1 MCGTELTK
9 MESGCTRCL
18 SCHPI
23 TKPTSAPPKKEN
35 PRVDVPWTEERI
47 RSIVQD
53 ELENWHKTTTV
64 HTEKKDLVL
73 TDVAIPADMDWRA
86 KAKKLGIPLAKETG
100 GARKKV
106 DVLADIKSAEADD
119 N

>member
-1 MCGTELTK
+1 

-18 SCHPI
+18 KCYPI
-23 TKPTSAPPKKEN
+23 AEAPVVPEKKQNPKIDE
-35 PRVDVPWTEERI
+35 PWTEERI
-47 RSIVQD
+47 RAIVQD

-73 TDVAIPADMDWRA
+73 TDVAIPADLDWRA
-86 KAKKLGIPLAKETG
+86 EAKKLGISLSQETG

-106 DVLADIKSAEADD
+106 DVLADIKSAKADD